1 YSLVDWG
8 PRRLQN
14 DCCPKPRV
22 VTPRPRPRLPDRG
35 RSRSSFNRPTAEV
48 PANRIADSSPSD
60 VYVSDPFVSSTTGG
74 DVIQMQYEMKGESH
88 QRVLRTVNQVES
100 FLKSPN

>member
-1 YSLVDWG
+1 
-8 PRRLQN
+8 
-14 DCCPKPRV
+14 
-22 VTPRPRPRLPDRG
+22 
-35 RSRSSFNRPTAEV
+35 V

-100 FLKSPN
+100 FLKSPNEFTLNSSPDPVASDRDLGDLKVS